1 MPAVFSSSGDD
12 FAETRK
18 RKRERERDKVEA
30 SFQKTNLVIQSDC
43 SAHDD
48 HYTLVVLP
56 VIFFFFFDD
65 FSPPSVVTPSF
76 CCNVIP
82 V

>member
-12 FAETRK
+12 FAGTRK

-56 VIFFFFFDD
+56 VLFFFFLTIFPRLLSLRPH
-65 FSPPSVVTPSF
+65 FVVT
-76 CCNVIP
+76 
-82 V
+82 